1 MSLLTLE
8 CLTNDPAPPKAWS
21 AWREAIQGWMLRRQI
36 LTFDHEG
43 REGTWPMRGQVDATW
58 ETLFL
63 GDDSCAGSFFFVGD
77 DP

>member
-1 MSLLTLE
+1 
-8 CLTNDPAPPKAWS
+8 
-21 AWREAIQGWMLRRQI
+21 MLRRQI